1 MTADP
6 MNPAPCIPLRRALL
20 GAGAAMLWPWSAR
33 AAEVML
39 PSAQDLPAHLQ
50 AALQRQEPLVVMV
63 SLQGCPFC
71 KVVRES
77 HLAPMQRERGL
88 PVVQVDMQSRQSVR
102 DFGGAS
108 SSHDRL
114 IEAWR
119 VRIAPTV
126 LFFGRNGQEVAK
138 RLVGGY
144 LPDFYGSYLDERLEA
159 ARKALG

>member
-1 MTADP
+1 MTADR
-6 MNPAPCIPLRRALL
+6 MNPASCSPLRRSLL
-20 GAGAAMLWPWSAR
+20 GAGATMLWPWRAQ
-33 AAEVML
+33 AAEVTL
-39 PSAQDLPAHLQ
+39 PAAQDLPAHLK
-50 AALQRQEPLVVMV
+50 AALQRHEPLVVMV
-63 SLQGCPFC
+63 SLPGCPFC

-102 DFGGAS
+102 DFAGAS

-126 LFFGRNGQEVAK
+126 LFFGRHGEEVVK

-159 ARKALG
+159 ARKVLA